1 MQLVITAIAVIG
13 GLMFSLAV
21 ALLAEEL
28 IFGQVFRVFFARN
41 AVPVAVPD
49 EDSLKR

>member
-21 ALLAEEL
+21 GLLAEEL
-28 IFGQVFRVFFARN
+28 IFGQVFRLFFAPQV
-41 AVPVAVPD
+41 VPVKEAQ
-49 EDSLKR
+49 KR